1 MEGRRVERRR
11 VEREENGDEGEWR
24 GKRVEGRRVEVRG
37 GGGGGREQKQQ
48 QKKEHNIIKVS
59 DYILSYNF
67 YIEINM

>member
-1 MEGRRVERRR
+1 MERRR
-11 VEREENGDEGEWR
+11 VEREENGDE
-24 GKRVEGRRVEVRG
+24 VEGRRVEVRG

-67 YIEINM
+67 DIEINM